1 MTDREVYLLIN
12 QSTALQVDIADALF
26 HAEMGPGGDYHIQHP
41 DGSETLTD
49 EGQEIFTDCHDQAE
63 TILNSGGL
71 WPNG

>member
-1 MTDREVYLLIN
+1 MTYLKVYLPMH
-12 QSTALQVDIADALF
+12 QFKALQADIADALL
-26 HAEMGPGGDYHIQHP
+26 HADMPPGGDYHIQHP

-49 EGQEIFTDCHDQAE
+49 EGQEIFNDCHDQAE